1 MRLGTSAAIVLSAL
15 WLASPAH
22 AATSCD
28 ALATHALPQTTITKA
43 ELVAAGAFVPP
54 GARAPQGAAAKTYQ
68 ALPAFCRVAATLR
81 PSSDSDIK
89 IEVWLPASGWN
100 GKFQAVGNGGWNGSI
115 PYNTLAAAV
124 AGGYA
129 TAGTD
134 TGHEGGSASFALGHP
149 EKLTDFSYR
158 AVHEMTVKAK
168 AIIDAFYGAPIRL
181 SIWNGCSQGGRQ
193 GVAEAVRYPTDYD
206 AVIAGAPAVNFLN
219 LHAGRMTLNRSMNAT
234 SDGAIPPAKYPA
246 IHKAVLAACDAHDG
260 VADGVIENPMSCR
273 FDPAVLQCKAAD
285 DGSCLTSAQVE
296 SARKMY
302 ATVKHPTTGADVL
315 PGFAAGAELGWGV
328 VGGAEP
334 LGTAHEAYKYVIAQ
348 DANWTPTSFNAAA
361 DIDRALA
368 FDPGDGLA
376 STSVNLRPFFDRGGK
391 LLLYHG
397 WSDPQVTPFNT
408 VNYFNKVV
416 AHSGS
421 QVVGKSIQLYMV
433 PGMNHCQ
440 GGPGTDAFDK
450 VGAMEQWVQ
459 SGTAPAQIRAAHLTN
474 GSIDR
479 TRPLCPMGQVAKW
492 NGQGSSNDAA
502 NFACVA
508 Q

>member
-1 MRLGTSAAIVLSAL
+1 
-15 WLASPAH
+15 
-22 AATSCD
+22 
-28 ALATHALPQTTITKA
+28 
-43 ELVAAGAFVPP
+43 
-54 GARAPQGAAAKTYQ
+54 
-68 ALPAFCRVAATLR
+68 
-81 PSSDSDIK
+81 
-89 IEVWLPASGWN
+89 
-100 GKFQAVGNGGWNGSI
+100 
-115 PYNTLAAAV
+115 
-124 AGGYA
+124 
-129 TAGTD
+129 
-134 TGHEGGSASFALGHP
+134 
-149 EKLTDFSYR
+149 
-158 AVHEMTVKAK
+158 MTVKAK
-168 AIIDAFYGAPIRL
+168 ALVDAFYGAPIRL

-219 LHAGRMTLNRSMNAT
+219 LHAGRMTLNRSVNAT
-234 SDGAIPPAKYPA
+234 ADGAIPPAKYPVL
-246 IHKAVLAACDAHDG
+246 HSAVLAACDAQDG
-260 VADGVIENPMSCR
+260 VADGVLENPMSCR
-273 FDPAVLQCKAAD
+273 FDPAVLVCKAQD
-285 DGSCLTSAQVE
+285 DASCLTAAQVE

-302 ATVKHPTTGADVL
+302 ATVKHPVTGADVL

-348 DANWTPTSFNAAA
+348 DATWTPAKFNPAA

-368 FDPGDGLA
+368 FDPSDGLGA
-376 STSVNLRPFFDRGGK
+376 TSPNLRAFFDRGGK

-416 AHSGS
+416 SHHGAA
-421 QVVGKSIQLYMV
+421 VVGKSVQLYMV

-450 VGAMEQWVQ
+450 VAAMEQWVQ

-474 GSIDR
+474 GTVDR
-479 TRPLCPMGQVAKW
+479 TRPLCPLGQVAKW
-492 NGQGSSNDAA
+492 NGTGSTNDAA

-508 Q
+508 EAPTGVR